1 MTETVV
7 RPYGP
12 SDLRVCRGL
21 WAALTEAHRD
31 LYDDPTI
38 GGEDPGLAF
47 DGHLA
52 RVGAERVWVAEVAGS
67 VVGFAGLIVEDDEA
81 EVEPVVVS
89 REYRREGV
97 GGLLVA
103 RVVAEARTLGVRY
116 LNVRPVARNADAIRF
131 FHQAGFVNLGH
142 VELFMDMRPADGREW
157 GDGQTVHGRRF
168 RL

>member
-1 MTETVV
+1 MTGALV
-7 RPYGP
+7 RPYDP
-12 SDLRVCRGL
+12 SDLPACRSL
-21 WAALTEAHRD
+21 WVALAQAHRD

-38 GGEDPGLAF
+38 GGDDPGLSF

-52 RVGAERVWVAEVAGS
+52 RAGAEGVWVAEMAGS

-89 REYRREGV
+89 PECRREGV

-116 LNVRPVARNADAIRF
+116 INVRPVARNADAIRF

-157 GDGQTVHGRRF
+157 RDGQTVQGRRF